1 MTYTVFAASHADM
14 ENLADYDVITEA
26 EGFTSRDAADAH
38 AACLEE
44 SEGHSYYF
52 WVLAAA

>member
-1 MTYTVFAASHADM
+1 MTYTVLAASHADM

-26 EGFTSRDAADAH
+26 EGFASRDAAEAH